1 MNILVVE
8 DEPLMADFIKRGLTA
23 EGHVITVV
31 HDGHEGQAY
40 AMAGNYD
47 IILLDIMLP
56 GQSGLEVCE
65 SLRGAGVATPILMLT
80 ALDSVPDRVR
90 GLKQGADDY
99 LVKPYAFDELIARID
114 AVVRR
119 RTRNRQEGNENGGRK
134 LVHGDIV
141 FDRDTLQISRAGHPL
156 SLTAK
161 EIGILELLLDR
172 PGNVVSRERILNS
185 VWGIHADP
193 LTNIV
198 EVYIGRLR
206 RKLQEHG
213 PPAIETVRSFGYRLI

>member
-23 EGHVITVV
+23 EGHVITTV
-31 HDGHEGQAY
+31 HDGHEGQAH

-65 SLRGAGVATPILMLT
+65 ALRGAGVSTPILMLT

-90 GLKQGADDY
+90 GLRQGADDY
-99 LVKPYAFDELIARID
+99 LVKPYAFDELLARID

-119 RTRNRQEGNENGGRK
+119 RSRVRHETPGQRK
-134 LVHGDIV
+134 LVHNDIE
-141 FDRDTLQISRAGHPL
+141 FDRDTMQVSRNGNLL

-161 EIGILELLLDR
+161 EIGILEILMER
-172 PGNVVSRERILNS
+172 PGNVVSRERILNN

-213 PPAIETVRSFGYRLI
+213 APAIETVRSFGYRLV

>member
-8 DEPLMADFIKRGLTA
+8 DEPLMADFLRRGLSA
-23 EGHVITVV
+23 EGHVVTIAS
-31 HDGHEGQAY
+31 DGHEGHGFAL
-40 AMAGNYD
+40 GGGFD

-56 GQSGLEVCE
+56 GKSGLEVCE
-65 SLRGAGVATPILMLT
+65 ALRGAGVSTPILMLT
-80 ALDSVPDRVR
+80 ALDSVPDRVK
-90 GLKQGADDY
+90 GLRHGADDY
-99 LVKPYAFDELIARID
+99 LIKPYAFDELMARID

-119 RTRNRQEGNENGGRK
+119 RTGARPGNGNCRQLR
-134 LVHGDIV
+134 HDDIL
-141 FDRDTLQISRAGHPL
+141 FDRDTMQASRAGAVL
-156 SLTAK
+156 TLTAK
-161 EIGILELLLDR
+161 EIGILELLLER
-172 PGNVVSRERILNS
+172 PGNVVSRERILNG

-206 RKLQEHG
+206 RKLQAHG

>member
-8 DEPLMADFIKRGLTA
+8 DEPLMADFIKRGLMA
-23 EGHVITVV
+23 EGHVITIV
-31 HDGHEGQAY
+31 HDGLEAQTHAL
-40 AMAGNYD
+40 ASNYD
-47 IILLDIMLP
+47 VILLDVMLP
-56 GQSGLEVCE
+56 GQSGLDVCE
-65 SLRGAGVATPILMLT
+65 AIRGAGVATPILMLT

-90 GLKQGADDY
+90 GLRQGADDY
-99 LVKPYAFDELIARID
+99 LIKPYAFDELVARID
-114 AVVRR
+114 ALIRR
-119 RTRNRQEGNENGGRK
+119 RTSARSETHTTR
-134 LVHGDIV
+134 VMSHDDIV
-141 FDRDTLQISRAGHPL
+141 FDRDTMQVHRGGNPL

-161 EIGILELLLDR
+161 EIGILEMLLER
-172 PGNVVSRERILNS
+172 PGSVVSRERILNN

-206 RKLQEHG
+206 RKLQAHG

>member
-1 MNILVVE
+1 VNILVVE
-8 DEPLMADFIKRGLTA
+8 DEPLMADFLRRGLMA
-23 EGHVITVV
+23 EGHAVTVV

-40 AMAGNYD
+40 AQAGAYD

-56 GQSGLEVCE
+56 GRSGLEVCE
-65 SLRGAGVATPILMLT
+65 AMRGSGVAIPVLMLT
-80 ALDSVPDRVR
+80 ALDSVPDRVK
-90 GLKQGADDY
+90 GLRHGADDY
-99 LVKPYAFDELIARID
+99 LVKPYAFDELLARID

-119 RTRNRQEGNENGGRK
+119 RTHAKHDQRDRRT
-134 LVHGDIV
+134 LAHGDIIL
-141 FDRDTLQISRAGHPL
+141 DRQTLQITRAGNKL
-156 SLTAK
+156 TLTAK

-172 PGNVVSRERILNS
+172 PGAVVSRERILNS

-206 RKLQEHG
+206 RKLAQHG
-213 PPAIETVRSFGYRLI
+213 PAAIETVRSFGYRLV

>member
-1 MNILVVE
+1 VNILVVE

-31 HDGHEGQAY
+31 HDGHEGQAH

-56 GQSGLEVCE
+56 GQSGLEVCQA
-65 SLRGAGVATPILMLT
+65 LRGAGVATPILMLT
-80 ALDSVPDRVR
+80 ALDSVPDRVK
-90 GLKQGADDY
+90 GLRQGADDY
-99 LVKPYAFDELIARID
+99 LVKPYAFDELIARIE

-119 RTRNRQEGNENGGRK
+119 RTRTRQDGAGSRK
-134 LVHGDIV
+134 MTHGDIE
-141 FDRDTLQISRAGHPL
+141 FDRDTLQVSRAGNPL

-161 EIGILELLLDR
+161 EIGILELLLER
-172 PGNVVSRERILNS
+172 PGNVVSRERILNN

-206 RKLQEHG
+206 RKLQQHG
-213 PPAIETVRSFGYRLI
+213 PAAIETVRSFGYRLI